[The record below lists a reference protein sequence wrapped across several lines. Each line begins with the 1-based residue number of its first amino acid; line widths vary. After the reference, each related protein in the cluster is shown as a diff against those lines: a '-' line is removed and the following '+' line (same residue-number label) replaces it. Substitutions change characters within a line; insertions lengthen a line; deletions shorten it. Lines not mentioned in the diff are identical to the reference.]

1 MILPLSLTFAAVCAI
16 LNIWLSSRVGRV
28 RMSEKILHGDGG
40 NPLVLKRMRAH
51 ANFTEYAPFV
61 LILFVLVELA
71 FGPQLWLWGIVMLYT
86 LGRLAHA
93 FGMEGDIPTKA
104 RMAGIAINHIVLL
117 VLAGASL
124 YAAYGMA
131 KPAQTAAQT
140 TGITLAP
147 LPSQN
152 R

>member
-28 RMSEKILHGDGG
+28 RMGQKVLHGDGG

-71 FGPQLWLWGIVMLYT
+71 YGPQLWLWGVIIVYT

-93 FGMEGDIPTKA
+93 VGMEGDTPTKA
-104 RMAGIAINHIVLL
+104 RMVGIAVNHITMI
-117 VLAGASL
+117 VLAGAAL
-124 YAAYGMA
+124 YAAYGFT
-131 KPAQTAAQT
+131 KPAVT
-140 TGITLAP
+140 TMTLTPA
-147 LPSQN
+147 PSQN

>member
-1 MILPLSLTFAAVCAI
+1 MILPLSLTFAAVCAV

-28 RMSEKILHGDGG
+28 RMGQKVLHGDGG
-40 NPLVLKRMRAH
+40 NPIVIKRMRAH

-71 FGPQLWLWGIVMLYT
+71 YGTQPWLWGAIIIYT

-93 FGMEGDIPTKA
+93 FGMDSDALAKGRLI
-104 RMAGIAINHIVLL
+104 GIIINHL
-117 VLAGASL
+117 VMLGLAGAAI

-131 KPAQTAAQT
+131 KPAATSV
-140 TGITLAP
+140 TLAP
-147 LPSQN
+147 QPSQH